1 MRTILVVDDDLH
13 ILELVRLHL
22 VSWSY
27 KVLTA
32 NSGKVALALMD
43 ESIDLAIVD
52 MMMPELDGLQLTTE
66 LKSEWDLPVLM
77 LTAKGE
83 LDDKREGFMVG
94 VDDYVVKPFEPEE
107 LLFRVQAILRRY
119 DKPTELK
126 IEVGDLK
133 IDRKTMQIVKGQMKL
148 LLPLKEFELL
158 AILGSRPGQVFERGY
173 LMEQV
178 WGFEYERDETLNTH
192 IKRVR
197 ERLSA
202 LQSSVQIQ
210 TVRGVGYRLEVKV

>member
-22 VSWSY
+22 VAWRY

-32 NSGKVALALMD
+32 SSGEAALRLAD
-43 ESIDLAIVD
+43 HSVDLAIVD
-52 MMMPELDGLQLTTE
+52 VMMPGVDGFQLTAR
-66 LKSEWDLPVLM
+66 LKEEWDMPVLM

-83 LDDKREGFMVG
+83 LEDKREGFMSG

-119 DKPTELK
+119 DKPTESK
-126 IEVGDLK
+126 IEVGDLE
-133 IDRKTMQIVKGQMKL
+133 IDRQTLQVVKGKQKL
-148 LLPLKEFELL
+148 MLPLKEFELL
-158 AILGSRPGQVFERGY
+158 AILASRPGQVFERRY

-178 WGFEYERDETLNTH
+178 WGLDYENDDTLNTH
-192 IKRVR
+192 MKRIR

-202 LQSSVQIQ
+202 LQASVHIH
-210 TVRGVGYRLEVKV
+210 TARGVGYWLEEEK